1 MVIEELKENFV
12 ALDDDVRLY
21 IEQNRE
27 YYQLKAFKI
36 AMKGITSLTQ
46 MLCIGAIVLLT
57 LLLLAITIA
66 IGIGQAMNNM
76 FYGFLIVGLFFII
89 VSILIY
95 VLRDKLD
102 RPILRKFS
110 DYYFDEL

>member
-12 ALDDDVRLY
+12 ALDDDVRSY

-46 MLCIGAIVLLT
+46 MLFIGAIAILT
-57 LLLLAITIA
+57 VLLLAITVA
-66 IGIGQAMNNM
+66 IGIGQVMDNL
-76 FYGFLIVGLFFII
+76 FYGFLIVGLFFVV
-89 VSILIY
+89 VSIMLYIF
-95 VLRDKLD
+95 RDKID
-102 RPILRKFS
+102 RPVLRKFS
-110 DYYFDEL
+110 EYYFDEL

>member
-12 ALDDDVRLY
+12 ALDDDVRSY

-46 MLCIGAIVLLT
+46 MFCIGAIVLLT
-57 LLLLAITIA
+57 LLLLALTIA
-66 IGIGQAMNNM
+66 IGIGLAMNNM
-76 FYGFLIVGLFFII
+76 FYGFLIVGPFFVV
-89 VSILIY
+89 VSTLLY
-95 VLRDKLD
+95 VFRDKLNK
-102 RPILRKFS
+102 PVLRKFS
-110 DYYFDEL
+110 DFYFDEL